1 MVDFE
6 RYVAEQKFLAAL
18 EVKYGVAGRMSEMG
32 FPLEEI
38 AEVVRLSV
46 GRTEEL
52 IKKYEK
58 EKSESKE
65 E

>member
-1 MVDFE
+1 MMDFE

-18 EVKYGVAGRMSEMG
+18 EVKYGVAGRMHEMG

-38 AEVVRLSV
+38 AKVVRLSV
-46 GRTEEL
+46 RRTEEL
-52 IKKYEK
+52 VEKYEK
-58 EKSESKE
+58 EKKESKE

>member
-1 MVDFE
+1 MP
-6 RYVAEQKFLAAL
+6 
-18 EVKYGVAGRMSEMG
+18 EMG

-38 AEVVRLSV
+38 AKVVRLSV
-46 GRTEEL
+46 GRTEEI

-58 EKSESKE
+58 EKMDSGE